1 MNSQNTYIEVI
12 IPLPVEGSF
21 TYCLTDKNLDVSVGQ
36 RVIVQFGKRKLYT
49 AIVMDI
55 HNREPKLYEAKY
67 VLAVLDEGNV
77 VHPIQIRFWKWIA
90 EYYMSRLGDVMNVAL
105 PSSLKL
111 ASESKIIVHPDFDG
125 DMGDLT
131 DNENAIITTLTLKEE
146 LTLQDAITLIDKT
159 AVFPIINELIRKEVV
174 QIKEELHDSFKKKT
188 LQFVELVG
196 DDFENYFEKV
206 KSAKKQEELL
216 QLIIHYKA
224 QYPKKK
230 WTVTE
235 IVKKSGISRGILN
248 SLVTKEIIK
257 VEVQQISRLISSPEK
272 LEEIKTLSE
281 KQEIAYNEIKNSFK
295 EKDVCLLHGVTSSGK
310 TEIYIKL
317 IQEQLD
323 KGKQVLYLLPEI
335 ALTTQIINRLR
346 KHFRNKVGVSHSRMS
361 NNERVE
367 IWNAVKEKD
376 IQKTQY
382 PIMLGARSALFLPFD
397 NLGLIIVDEEHEP
410 SFKQFQPS
418 PRYHARDAAI
428 YLSYLHKAK
437 VLLGSAT
444 PSVETYYNTKIG
456 KFALVELNS
465 RFGNMQ
471 LPEIHTVDIKKAHL
485 KKQMEYHFS
494 PFLLKHIGA
503 ALKKGKQIILFQN
516 RRGYAPLLEC
526 NLCSWTPSCNNC
538 DVSLTYHKH
547 TNSLRCHYCGYSADK
562 QLSCKSCGHN
572 EIIDKGFGT
581 EQIEEELKTLF
592 PDAKTQR
599 MDHDTTRKKHSY
611 SQIIDDF
618 ERGNTDI
625 LIGTQMVTKGLD
637 FDNVEVVG
645 ILNADSMLKFP
656 DFRALE
662 RAYQLMSQVA
672 GRAGRKGDRGK
683 VIIQTYDEKHE
694 IIHQVKNHDYLQM
707 CRKQL
712 EERKIFKYPPYCRII
727 SVNLQHKNENKLDKL
742 SKQFAISLRKSFGN
756 RVLGPESP
764 GVSKIRTYHHKN
776 ILLKIETEAS
786 VKDAKKILSKLIEQ
800 YRELKDFR
808 AVRINMDV
816 DPY

>member
-1 MNSQNTYIEVI
+1 MNSLKKYVEVI
-12 IPLPVEGSF
+12 LPLPVEGSF
-21 TYCLTDKNLDVSVGQ
+21 TYSINNSDEVSIGQ
-36 RVIVQFGKRKLYT
+36 RVVVAFGKRKLYT
-49 AIVMDI
+49 AIVIDVHTTKPTLYDAKDI
-55 HNREPKLYEAKY
+55 
-67 VLAVLDEGNV
+67 LAVLDESNV
-77 VHPIQIRFWKWIA
+77 VHPIQIQFWKWIS

-111 ASESKIIVHPDFDG
+111 TSESKIIIHPNFDG
-125 DMGDLT
+125 DFGDLN
-131 DNENAIITTLTLKEE
+131 DNENAIITSLTLKED
-146 LTLQDAITLIDKT
+146 LTISEVSLLVDKV
-159 AVFPIINELIRKEVV
+159 AVFPIINELIRKDVV

-188 LQFVELVG
+188 LQFFELVG

-235 IVKKSGISRGILN
+235 IVKKSGISRGVLN
-248 SLVTKEIIK
+248 TLVTKEIIK
-257 VEVQQISRLISSPEK
+257 LEVEQVSRLLSVPEK
-272 LEEIKTLSE
+272 LEKIKILSE
-281 KQEIAYNEIKNSFK
+281 KQEIAYSEIKNSFK

-317 IQEQLD
+317 IEEQLK

-346 KHFRNKVGVSHSRMS
+346 KYFGNKVGVSHSRMS

-376 IQKTQY
+376 GDKAQY
-382 PIMLGARSALFLPFD
+382 PIMLGARSSLFLPFD
-397 NLGLIIVDEEHEP
+397 NLGLIIVDEEHES

-428 YLSYLHKAK
+428 YLSYLHKSK

-444 PSVETYYNTKIG
+444 PSLETYYNCSIG
-456 KFALVELNS
+456 KFSLVELNS
-465 RFGNMQ
+465 RYGDMQ
-471 LPEIHTVDIKKAHL
+471 LPEIHIVDIKRAHL

-494 PFLLKHIGA
+494 PFLLKNIGEV
-503 ALKKGKQIILFQN
+503 LDKGKQIILFQN

-547 TNSLRCHYCGYSADK
+547 TNSLRCHYCGYNTEK
-562 QLSCKSCGHN
+562 QLSCTSCGHN
-572 EIIDKGFGT
+572 EMIDKGFGT
-581 EQIEEELKTLF
+581 EQIEEELKVLF

-599 MDHDTTRKKHSY
+599 MDHDTTRKKDSY

-645 ILNADSMLKFP
+645 VLNADSMLKFP

-672 GRAGRKGDRGK
+672 GRAGRKGERGK

-707 CRKQL
+707 CKKQL

-727 SVNLQHKNENKLDKL
+727 SVNMQHKNENKLDKL
-742 SKQFAISLRKSFGN
+742 SKQFTASLRKSFSN

-764 GVSKIRTYHHKN
+764 GVSKIRNYYHKN

-786 VKDAKKILSKLIEQ
+786 VKEAKIILNNLILK
-800 YRELKDFR
+800 YRDLKDFR

>member
-1 MNSQNTYIEVI
+1 MNSLKKYVEVI
-12 IPLPVEGSF
+12 LPLPVEGSF
-21 TYCLTDKNLDVSVGQ
+21 TYSINNSDEVSIGQ
-36 RVIVQFGKRKLYT
+36 RVVVPFGKRKLYT
-49 AIVMDI
+49 AIVIDVHTTKPTLYDAKDI
-55 HNREPKLYEAKY
+55 
-67 VLAVLDEGNV
+67 LAVLDESNV
-77 VHPIQIRFWKWIA
+77 VHPIQIQFWKWIS

-111 ASESKIIVHPDFDG
+111 ASESKIIVHPNFDG
-125 DMGDLT
+125 DFGDLN
-131 DNENAIITTLTLKEE
+131 DNENAIITSLTLKED
-146 LTLQDAITLIDKT
+146 LTISEVSLLVDKV

-216 QLIIHYKA
+216 QLIIHYKV

-248 SLVTKEIIK
+248 ALVTKEIIK
-257 VEVQQISRLISSPEK
+257 IEVDQVSRLLSVPEK
-272 LEEIKTLSE
+272 LEKIKILSE
-281 KQEIAYNEIKNSFK
+281 KQEIAYSKIKNSFK

-317 IQEQLD
+317 IEEQLI

-346 KHFRNKVGVSHSRMS
+346 KHFGNKVGVSHSRMS

-376 IQKTQY
+376 GDKAQY
-382 PIMLGARSALFLPFD
+382 PIMLGARSSLFLPFD
-397 NLGLIIVDEEHEP
+397 NLGLIIVDEEHES

-428 YLSYLHKAK
+428 YLSHLHKSK

-444 PSVETYYNTKIG
+444 PSVETYYNCSIG
-456 KFALVELNS
+456 KFSLVELNS
-465 RFGNMQ
+465 RYGDMQ
-471 LPEIHTVDIKKAHL
+471 LPEIHIVDIKRAHL

-494 PFLLKHIGA
+494 PFLLKNIGEV
-503 ALKKGKQIILFQN
+503 LDKGKQIILFQN

-526 NLCSWTPSCNNC
+526 NLCSFTPSCNNC

-547 TNSLRCHYCGYSADK
+547 TNSLRCHYCGYNTDK
-562 QLSCKSCGHN
+562 QLSCISCGHN
-572 EIIDKGFGT
+572 EMIDKGFGT
-581 EQIEEELKTLF
+581 EQIEEELKVLF

-599 MDHDTTRKKHSY
+599 MDHDTTRKKDSY

-645 ILNADSMLKFP
+645 VLNADSMLKFP

-672 GRAGRKGDRGK
+672 GRAGRKGERGK
-683 VIIQTYDEKHE
+683 VIIQTYDENHE

-707 CRKQL
+707 CKKQL

-727 SVNLQHKNENKLDKL
+727 SVNMQHKNENKLDKL
-742 SKQFAISLRKSFGN
+742 SKQFTASLRKSFRN

-764 GVSKIRTYHHKN
+764 GVSKIRNYYHKN
-776 ILLKIETEAS
+776 ILLKIETESS
-786 VKDAKKILSKLIEQ
+786 VKEAKIILNNLILK
-800 YRELKDFR
+800 YRDLKDFR